1 MTLRLRLGNKEDY
14 MKLKYE
20 KPLLEIENYELDSS
34 IASNCSLV
42 VNSGPKHPEHDPC
55 SEYYEIIGMPMPA
68 TTYSSR
74 YNIDFYDDCDC
85 YYSASGYFFT
95 S

>member
-1 MTLRLRLGNKEDY
+1 

-20 KPLLEIENYELDSS
+20 KPMLEVENYELDTS
-34 IASNCSLV
+34 IASNCSYV
-42 VNSGPKHPEHDPC
+42 ISSGPEHPDHSPC
-55 SEYYEIIGMPMPA
+55 EDYYALINKPMPA
-68 TTYSSR
+68 SADAPR

-85 YYSASGYFFT
+85 YYSASGIFFT

>member
-1 MTLRLRLGNKEDY
+1 

-20 KPLLEIENYELDSS
+20 KPVLEVENYELDTS
-34 IASNCSLV
+34 IASNCGIV
-42 VNSGPKHPEHDPC
+42 VTSGPKHEKHAPC
-55 SEYYEIIGMPMPA
+55 EDYYDLIGLPMPNS
-68 TTYSSR
+68 TEGPK

-85 YYSASGYFFT
+85 YYSASGFFFT

>member
-1 MTLRLRLGNKEDY
+1 

-20 KPLLEIENYELDSS
+20 KPMLEVEHYELDAS
-34 IASNCSLV
+34 IASNCQMV
-42 VNSGPKHPEHDPC
+42 INSGPAHPDHAPC
-55 SEYYEIIGMPMPA
+55 DDYREIIGVSTFSINGPK
-68 TTYSSR
+68 

-85 YYSASGYFFT
+85 YYSASGIFFT